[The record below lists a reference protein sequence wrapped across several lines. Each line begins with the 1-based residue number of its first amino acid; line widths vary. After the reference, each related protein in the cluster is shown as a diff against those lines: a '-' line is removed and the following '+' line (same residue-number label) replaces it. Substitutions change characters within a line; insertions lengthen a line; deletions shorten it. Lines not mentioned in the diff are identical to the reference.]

1 MSRLSDIIEQF
12 IKELMEDSET
22 DILEIQRNE
31 LADHF
36 NCAPSQINYV
46 LSTRFTIDKGYYIVS
61 RRGGG
66 GFIRIQKLDT
76 DTKPYIGHIV
86 FEYIGDSIS
95 QLDAVRILANMEEKG
110 IITQRER
117 AIMEAAVNG
126 KSLNVF
132 SPPKDTVRASLLK
145 SMLSVLVRRE

>member
-12 IKELMEDSET
+12 IKGLMEDAST
-22 DILEIQRNE
+22 DMLEIRRNE

-46 LSTRFTIDKGYYIVS
+46 LATRFTIDKGYYIVS

-76 DTKPYIGHIV
+76 QSKPYIGQIIM
-86 FEYIGDSIS
+86 EYIGDSIS
-95 QLDAVRILANMEEKG
+95 QFDAERILDSLEKKG
-110 IITQRER
+110 IITPRER
-117 AIMEAAVNG
+117 EIMKAAMNE
-126 KSLNVF
+126 KSMNVF
-132 SPPKDTVRASLLK
+132 SPSKDIVRAGLLK
-145 SMLSVLVRRE
+145 SMLSVLIRRD